1 MCSWC
6 VFLVIWGK
14 TEVWEYWA
22 QERQAKVP
30 LTLHTD
36 AIFCLTFLVHICSF
50 PFPPTLTLHV
60 VTFVRVCV
68 CLCGS
73 HCFWFHI
80 WRPLRLGWIWGSR
93 RSWASCAVRSSRP
106 RCDAEEQWCC
116 CLRQRQTSVSD
127 ARMKGL
133 EEEGRWTRRELKVQ

>member
-1 MCSWC
+1 MP
-6 VFLVIWGK
+6 LVIWGGNWSVGVLSSGEAGK
-14 TEVWEYWA
+14 SPISIA
-22 QERQAKVP
+22 
-30 LTLHTD
+30 HTD

-60 VTFVRVCV
+60 VTFVHVCV
-68 CLCGS
+68 CLCVCGS

-80 WRPLRLGWIWGSR
+80 WRPLRLGWNWGGR
-93 RSWASCAVRSSRP
+93 RGWASCAVRSSRP

-127 ARMKGL
+127 ARTNGL